1 MKFDNFAAALPE
13 PVFDLA
19 FVRQFFDAANE
30 AGMAVQL
37 SRWEAAGRIVRL
49 RRGLYVLARQQP
61 NTLSLANRIVDPSYI
76 SGEYALSYYGLI
88 LDAAF
93 EITSA
98 CLRAPRRAV
107 VDTRYGIYSYRQV
120 KVYAGFEPVEI
131 DGCAVL
137 IATPEKALVDTW
149 HWLPGRWSRERHE
162 EMRYGNM
169 ESIDSDKLRAWALR
183 FSPRLREAAEVFFD
197 LKEEE
202 LHAA

>member
-1 MKFDNFAAALPE
+1 MKFDDFAAALPE

-19 FVRQFFDAANE
+19 FVRQFFDTANE

-61 NTLSLANRIVDPSYI
+61 NTLSLANRIIEPSYI

-98 CLRAPRRAV
+98 CLRAPRRAT
-107 VDTRYGIYSYRQV
+107 VDTRYGTYSYRQV

-131 DGCAVL
+131 DDCAVL
-137 IATPEKALVDTW
+137 MATPEKALVDTW
-149 HWLPGRWSRERHE
+149 HWLPGRWSASGTRRCG
-162 EMRYGNM
+162 MKTWRVLTPTSSAPGRGA
-169 ESIDSDKLRAWALR
+169 SLRGSA
-183 FSPRLREAAEVFFD
+183 RLRRSFAS
-197 LKEEE
+197 
-202 LHAA
+202 